1 MSSKKKIYN
10 ISWEYQEP
18 FFLLNLKNLVDYE
31 FSCLPRNLDE
41 EISKNTNIDI
51 TNDITNENDDI
62 LIVSDYV

>member
-1 MSSKKKIYN
+1 MSFNKKIYN

-31 FSCLPRNLDE
+31 FSCLPSNLDE

-51 TNDITNENDDI
+51 TNNITNDNDDI
-62 LIVSDYV
+62 LIVSDYL